1 MTKQNVVDQLSKV
14 KYPGFSKDII
24 SFGMLKDILI
34 SEDSITINLSQ
45 PTNES
50 KILDEIKSNVI
61 DSISSIN
68 HSDKEIIINMIPSD
82 SLKKTNYSEELLS
95 QPKVLAFSHFYL

>member
-1 MTKQNVVDQLSKV
+1 MLKQDIVQQLGQI

-34 SEDSITINLSQ
+34 SEGSITINLSQ

-50 KILDEIKSNVI
+50 KILDEIKSNG
-61 DSISSIN
+61 S
-68 HSDKEIIINMIPSD
+68 
-82 SLKKTNYSEELLS
+82 
-95 QPKVLAFSHFYL
+95 